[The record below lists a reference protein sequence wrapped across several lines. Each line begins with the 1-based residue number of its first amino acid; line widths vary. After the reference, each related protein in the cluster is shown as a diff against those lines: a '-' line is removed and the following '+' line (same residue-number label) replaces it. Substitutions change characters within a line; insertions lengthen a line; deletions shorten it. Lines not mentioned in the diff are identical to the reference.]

1 MNRKKFFAVLMM
13 CIVTAA
19 IFAGCG
25 DDKKSD
31 DDKYFIKIGMLK
43 YMNVGEQQFS
53 DIMQKLV
60 ETFSLNV
67 TPHKVIFFDNLNSM
81 QMAFNSGQIDEIST
95 YNCVANYLAARKANV
110 TVLENHISGFDDEF
124 CLAMR
129 EDDKDLYNQV
139 NEVVKQMKAD
149 GTLADFQKKYIDDSV
164 SDKEPEAV
172 EIEKFEGAD
181 TIKVAVTGDLPPID
195 LILADGTPTG
205 FNTAVLSEIGKR
217 LQKNIELIQIESAAR
232 AAALESKRVDISFWA
247 IVPISDII
255 PADVDKPEGII
266 LSTSYYTGKVVHI
279 GWNDGSNSSTGLG
292 DMVQGVSQ

>member
-164 SDKEPEAV
+164 SDKEPSAV

-181 TIKVAVTGDLPPID
+181 TIKVAVTGDLPPLD

>member
-95 YNCVANYLAARKANV
+95 YNCVANYLVARKANV

-181 TIKVAVTGDLPPID
+181 TIKVAVTGDLPPLD

-232 AAALESKRVDISFWA
+232 AAALESKRGQSFR
-247 IVPISDII
+247 
-255 PADVDKPEGII
+255 
-266 LSTSYYTGKVVHI
+266 
-279 GWNDGSNSSTGLG
+279 
-292 DMVQGVSQ
+292 

>member
-110 TVLENHISGFDDEF
+110 TVL
-124 CLAMR
+124 
-129 EDDKDLYNQV
+129 DLMMNFAWRC
-139 NEVVKQMKAD
+139 VK
-149 GTLADFQKKYIDDSV
+149 
-164 SDKEPEAV
+164 
-172 EIEKFEGAD
+172 
-181 TIKVAVTGDLPPID
+181 TIKIC
-195 LILADGTPTG
+195 IIKSMK
-205 FNTAVLSEIGKR
+205 LS
-217 LQKNIELIQIESAAR
+217 
-232 AAALESKRVDISFWA
+232 SK
-247 IVPISDII
+247 
-255 PADVDKPEGII
+255 
-266 LSTSYYTGKVVHI
+266 
-279 GWNDGSNSSTGLG
+279 
-292 DMVQGVSQ
+292 